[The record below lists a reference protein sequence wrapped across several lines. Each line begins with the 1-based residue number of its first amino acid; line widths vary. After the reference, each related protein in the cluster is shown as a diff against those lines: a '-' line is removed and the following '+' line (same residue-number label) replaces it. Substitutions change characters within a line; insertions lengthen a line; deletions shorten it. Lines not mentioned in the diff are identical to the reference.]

1 MRISGEKTMA
11 NEKNDIDFG
20 EAAEGSEM
28 ELTLDD
34 LTSKYI
40 KNPKIGETVVLP
52 IAKII
57 PKNKDT
63 KFKTKDG
70 TIINKALSSVDYN
83 VVIHTTDDRI
93 YTCNSWEVWGKI
105 KEICRNLKKTKGFTI
120 KITHL
125 KDGKLGKKGTSNY
138 DVQLVSEKA

>member
-1 MRISGEKTMA
+1 MA

-20 EAAEGSEM
+20 EAAEESADV

-34 LTSKYI
+34 LTSKYV
-40 KNPKIGETVVLP
+40 KNPKVGESIVLP

-70 TIINKALSSVDYN
+70 TIINKSLSSVDYN
-83 VVIHTTDDRI
+83 VVIHTTDGRI
-93 YTCNSWEVWGKI
+93 YTCNSWEIWGKI
-105 KEICRNLKKTKGFTI
+105 REICRNLKKTKDFTI
-120 KITHL
+120 KIIHL

-138 DVQLVSEKA
+138 DVTLISEKA